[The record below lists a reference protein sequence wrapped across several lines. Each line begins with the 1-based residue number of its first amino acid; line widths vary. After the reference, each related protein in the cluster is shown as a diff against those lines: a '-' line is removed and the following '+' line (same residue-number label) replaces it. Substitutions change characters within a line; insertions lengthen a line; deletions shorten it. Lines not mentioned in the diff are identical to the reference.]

1 MNLGMTLL
9 LQGIGFFIFLFVV
22 YKFVLPPLADAV
34 EGRRRQIADG
44 LAEAEKGKA
53 SLAIAQ
59 KEVDKLIAEA
69 KAKAA
74 DIVAQAEKQRNVTI
88 EASKADAKAAGEREK
103 QMAAD
108 EIAQLSVKAKK
119 SCATAWLI
127 SRWRVRSASSSAKSI
142 PGPLRSR
149 WRNSRLS
156 CNHG

>member
-59 KEVDKLIAEA
+59 KEADKLIAEA
-69 KAKAA
+69 KAKATE
-74 DIVAQAEKQRNVTI
+74 IVALAEKQRTATI
-88 EASKADAKAAGEREK
+88 EAAKGEAKSAGDREK

-108 EIAQLSVKAKK
+108 EIAQLSVKAKEE
-119 SCATAWLI
+119 L
-127 SRWRVRSASSSAKSI
+127 RDRVADLAVAGAQRILKREINAQVHSDLLAQLKAE
-142 PGPLRSR
+142 L
-149 WRNSRLS
+149 
-156 CNHG
+156 

>member
-59 KEVDKLIAEA
+59 KEADKLIAEA
-69 KAKAA
+69 KAKATE
-74 DIVAQAEKQRNVTI
+74 IVALAEKQRTATI
-88 EASKADAKAAGEREK
+88 DAAKGEAKSAGDREK

-108 EIAQLSVKAKK
+108 EIAQLSVKAKEE
-119 SCATAWLI
+119 L
-127 SRWRVRSASSSAKSI
+127 RDRVADLAVAGAQRILKREINAQVHSDLLAQLKAE
-142 PGPLRSR
+142 L
-149 WRNSRLS
+149 
-156 CNHG
+156 

>member
-74 DIVAQAEKQRNVTI
+74 DIVAQAEKQRNATI

-108 EIAQLSVKAKK
+108 EIAQLSVKAKEE
-119 SCATAWLI
+119 L
-127 SRWRVRSASSSAKSI
+127 RDRVADLAVAGAQRILNREINPQVHSDLLAQLKAE
-142 PGPLRSR
+142 L
-149 WRNSRLS
+149 
-156 CNHG
+156 